1 MEQGLA
7 GLIAGALAFVG
18 SHFLLSHPLR
28 APLVRALGEKGFS
41 GVYSLTAF
49 ATMGWM
55 ITAFR
60 AITPGAQPLWDGT
73 GAAPWLI
80 ASVLSLIG
88 LTLLLGSLR
97 GNPALPQVPGAT
109 IAAARAKGVFAV
121 TRHPMMWGF
130 ALWALGHIL
139 VSPTPRVLVLMA
151 AMIILALVGAHG
163 QDRKK
168 AALLGADWAHW
179 SAQTSYWP
187 RLAAL
192 GGIAPALWAISIV
205 VWLGATYGHIHA
217 AHVYAGLWRWLL

>member
-1 MEQGLA
+1 MEQDLSA
-7 GLIAGALAFVG
+7 LIAGALAFVG

-41 GVYSLTAF
+41 GLYSLIAL

-55 ITAFR
+55 IAAFR
-60 AITPGAQPLWDGT
+60 AIPAGALPLWNGT
-73 GAAPWLI
+73 GAAPWLL
-80 ASVLSLIG
+80 ASALSLIG

-139 VSPTPRVLVLMA
+139 VAPTPRVLVLMS
-151 AMIILALVGAHG
+151 AMITLALLGAHL

-168 AALLGADWAHW
+168 AAHLGADWAHW
-179 SAQTSYWP
+179 SAQTAYWP

-192 GGIAPALWAISIV
+192 AGISPALWAVSAV

-217 AHVYAGLWRWLL
+217 AHVYAGLWRWIA